1 MMSKI
6 KHIVEGWSK
15 KLHLTSISE
24 EQKVLALQRM
34 NICMRCRHAK
44 EQWMTKIIDGIL
56 KNDELG
62 SGIGCGLC
70 GCPLQAKVLVKEE
83 KCPIGKWQ

>member
-1 MMSKI
+1 MVNKL

-15 KLHLTSISE
+15 KLHLTSINE
-24 EQKVLALQRM
+24 EQKALALRRM

-44 EQWMTKIIDGIL
+44 EQWLTKLIDGIL

-62 SGIGCGLC
+62 SGVGCDIC
-70 GCPLQAKVLVKEE
+70 GCPLQAKVLVDKE
-83 KCPIGKWQ
+83 KCPIDKW